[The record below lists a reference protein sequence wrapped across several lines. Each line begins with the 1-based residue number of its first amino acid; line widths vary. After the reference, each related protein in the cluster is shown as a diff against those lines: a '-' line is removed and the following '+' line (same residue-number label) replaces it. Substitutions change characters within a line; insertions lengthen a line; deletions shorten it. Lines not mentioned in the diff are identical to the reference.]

1 MRFSYH
7 SDTDS
12 LYIHLSEQPGADV
25 HDVTD
30 EIVLD
35 LNEAGQLVG
44 IEVQNASR
52 HIDLSV
58 LEDMHASSTPSGLAL
73 TCRLYAVICGS
84 AKRKVDAV

>member
-25 HDVTD
+25 HEVGED
-30 EIVLD
+30 IVLD
-35 LNEAGQLVG
+35 LNEAGELVG

-52 HIDLSV
+52 NTDLSV
-58 LEDMHASSTPSGLAL
+58 LEIGSLPIKNLTFTTPHAA
-73 TCRLYAVICGS
+73 
-84 AKRKVDAV
+84 

>member
-25 HDVTD
+25 HEVSDDV
-30 EIVLD
+30 VLD
-35 LNEAGQLVG
+35 LNKAGELVG

-52 HIDLSV
+52 NIDLSV
-58 LEDMHASSTPSGLAL
+58 LEIGSLPLKNLIFTTPQA
-73 TCRLYAVICGS
+73 A
-84 AKRKVDAV
+84 

>member
-12 LYIHLSEQPGADV
+12 LYIHLSEQPGTDV
-25 HDVTD
+25 YQVGE

-35 LNEAGQLVG
+35 LNEHGELVG

-52 HIDLSV
+52 NADVSV
-58 LEDMHASSTPSGLAL
+58 LNIGSLPLKNVTFTPQQEP
-73 TCRLYAVICGS
+73 
-84 AKRKVDAV
+84 